1 MHYSV
6 LIVDDEPELSEYT
19 ARYFNMSGVTAAYCL
34 DQAAALKFFEE
45 NTCSLV
51 LLDINLGGDS
61 GFELCQILRR
71 TMTVPIFFI
80 SARSSEDDMLLALTI
95 GGDDYICKP
104 YSLSVL
110 LAKVKAALKRY
121 EAAGGDSCGTGGVQV
136 SGANGRGGNAAG
148 GTEGGANGRDS
159 SAACGTVNSMYGNGS
174 ADGKEVGTGNAES
187 GASAKGENDLPHGN
201 PSGNKDKELV
211 TIGSTT
217 IDLRRAVVIRDGK
230 ETPLKAMEFRL
241 LVYML
246 KNRNRIIKKDEF
258 FEKVW
263 ETEYVGDVTLN
274 VHIRHLREKIEED
287 PSNPVIIKTVWGTG
301 FILEDKE

>member
-6 LIVDDEPELSEYT
+6 LIVDDEAELSEYT
-19 ARYFNMSGVTAAYCL
+19 ARYFNMSGVSATYVL
-34 DQAAALKFFEE
+34 DQAAALEFFREH
-45 NTCSLV
+45 TCSLV
-51 LLDINLGGDS
+51 LLDINLGEDS
-61 GFELCQILRR
+61 GFELCQIIRR
-71 TMTVPIFFI
+71 TMNLPIFFI

-121 EAAGGDSCGTGGVQV
+121 EASEE
-136 SGANGRGGNAAG
+136 GRNAHA
-148 GTEGGANGRDS
+148 
-159 SAACGTVNSMYGNGS
+159 
-174 ADGKEVGTGNAES
+174 ADGA
-187 GASAKGENDLPHGN
+187 GEKVLGKSDENVSNTVSLGKA
-201 PSGNKDKELV
+201 G
-211 TIGSTT
+211 
-217 IDLRRAVVIRDGK
+217 IDLARAVVIRDGK
-230 ETPLKAMEFRL
+230 EVPLKAMEFRL

-246 KNRNRIIKKDEF
+246 KNKNRIIKKDEF

-287 PSNPVIIKTVWGTG
+287 PGNPVYIKTVWGTG
-301 FILEDKE
+301 FILEDKA

>member
-6 LIVDDEPELSEYT
+6 LIVDDEAELSEYT
-19 ARYFNMSGVTAAYCL
+19 ARYFNMSGVTAAYVL
-34 DQAAALKFFEE
+34 DQASALDFFRE

-51 LLDINLGGDS
+51 LLDINLGEDS
-61 GFELCQILRR
+61 GFELCRIIRQ
-71 TMTVPIFFI
+71 TMNLPIFFI

-121 EAAGGDSCGTGGVQV
+121 ETAEHKT
-136 SGANGRGGNAAG
+136 
-148 GTEGGANGRDS
+148 TENEEESRKEHTS
-159 SAACGTVNSMYGNGS
+159 SVTL
-174 ADGKEVGTGNAES
+174 GKAE
-187 GASAKGENDLPHGN
+187 
-201 PSGNKDKELV
+201 
-211 TIGSTT
+211 
-217 IDLRRAVVIRDGK
+217 IDLARAVVNRDGK
-230 ETPLKAMEFRL
+230 EYPLKAMEFRV

-246 KNRNRIIKKDEF
+246 KNKNRIIPKDEF

-287 PSNPVIIKTVWGTG
+287 PGNPVYIKTVWGTG
-301 FILEDKE
+301 FILEDKA